1 VGRHLAKVGHIL
13 MIPFDSTG
21 AGNHDIPFSRVEYD
35 DHYTVEAFRWLS
47 VLKWDFILWK
57 IMVSHNDLNLTNI
70 IDGQQINQTKNH
82 YSPQH
87 ASIRK
92 KHICNI
98 CFRCRLFISRFGAVF
113 SKVSQDLS

>member
-1 VGRHLAKVGHIL
+1 

-47 VLKWDFILWK
+47 VLKWDFILRK

-92 KHICNI
+92 KTYLQH
-98 CFRCRLFISRFGAVF
+98 LFS
-113 SKVSQDLS
+113 L